1 MVVEKQESEITS
13 FHKHTKITNIYR
25 DASNEKNHDP
35 PEKTF
40 YN

>member
-1 MVVEKQESEITS
+1 MMVERQESEITS
-13 FHKHTKITNIYR
+13 FHKYTKITTIYR
-25 DASNEKNHDP
+25 DTTNEKKHDP